1 MTPWNRSLLV
11 LAIVVI
17 PAVLPAKAQRALPDD
32 NLAYPVLIAFKGS
45 TGSGFFLNVN
55 GAVFLIT
62 AKHVLFDPNTQKL
75 RENQTELLSYSKDPS
90 DQKNNLI
97 ALDFEALQAE
107 NAIKTHTVQDVVVV
121 KIGDIK
127 EVELPSKDPSEPKHQ
142 AIEPLMGVIFEKNAN
157 LGIVGVSIENVKTFD
172 QVLIGNDV
180 LVFGYPTSLGLQAQ
194 PQLDLHRPLLRKGI
208 VAGQNLQRKSIVL
221 DCPVYQGNSDGPV
234 IQVESKNLL
243 EKHFSVIGVIGEFV
257 PFVDQGQRSTF
268 ITLNNSGYSI
278 ATPMDFVMEL
288 AK

>member
-127 EVELPSKDPSEPKHQ
+127 EVELPS
-142 AIEPLMGVIFEKNAN
+142 F
-157 LGIVGVSIENVKTFD
+157 
-172 QVLIGNDV
+172 
-180 LVFGYPTSLGLQAQ
+180 
-194 PQLDLHRPLLRKGI
+194 
-208 VAGQNLQRKSIVL
+208 
-221 DCPVYQGNSDGPV
+221 
-234 IQVESKNLL
+234 
-243 EKHFSVIGVIGEFV
+243 
-257 PFVDQGQRSTF
+257 
-268 ITLNNSGYSI
+268 
-278 ATPMDFVMEL
+278 
-288 AK
+288 

>member
-75 RENQTELLSYSKDPS
+75 RENQAELLSYSKDPS

-107 NAIKTHTVQDVVVV
+107 NALKTHTVQDVVVV

-127 EVELPSKDPSEPKHQ
+127 EVEPPSEDPCEPKHQ
-142 AIEPLMGVIFEKNAN
+142 AIEPLMGVIFEKNAK

-221 DCPVYQGNSDGPV
+221 DCPVYQGNSGGPV

-243 EKHFSVIGVIGEFV
+243 EKHFSVIGVVGEFV
-257 PFVDQGQRSTF
+257 PFVDQARDQHLS
-268 ITLNNSGYSI
+268 L
-278 ATPMDFVMEL
+278 
-288 AK
+288 

>member
-107 NAIKTHTVQDVVVV
+107 N
-121 KIGDIK
+121 
-127 EVELPSKDPSEPKHQ
+127 
-142 AIEPLMGVIFEKNAN
+142 

-243 EKHFSVIGVIGEFV
+243 EKHFSVIEVIGEFV